1 MTLAA
6 AELEELSRSIA
17 DRLYVQVAGWHLYL
31 GDAGLAQTLAIECA
45 ARLDQGAEV
54 CARQALE
61 AVQVPIGGGATRLPL
76 ARLVPAGQLRD
87 LEDVL
92 QDVFIAVYKS
102 MRRFEGKSAFTTWL
116 YRLTVHVG
124 ETRRSLAAGG
134 ACGRRLDFLMQEFNR
149 EANTLSSK
157 SVAAETT
164 QAAVDMK
171 VLIEQM
177 REQVQNIE

>member
-6 AELEELSRSIA
+6 AELEELSCSIA

-92 QDVFIAVYKS
+92 QPF
-102 MRRFEGKSAFTTWL
+102 
-116 YRLTVHVG
+116 
-124 ETRRSLAAGG
+124 
-134 ACGRRLDFLMQEFNR
+134 C
-149 EANTLSSK
+149 
-157 SVAAETT
+157 
-164 QAAVDMK
+164 
-171 VLIEQM
+171 
-177 REQVQNIE
+177 

>member
-6 AELEELSRSIA
+6 SEIEDLSRAIA
-17 DRLYVQVAGWHLYL
+17 DRLYLQVAGWHLYL

-45 ARLDQGAEV
+45 ARLDQGPAV

-92 QDVFIAVYKS
+92 QPF
-102 MRRFEGKSAFTTWL
+102 
-116 YRLTVHVG
+116 
-124 ETRRSLAAGG
+124 
-134 ACGRRLDFLMQEFNR
+134 C
-149 EANTLSSK
+149 
-157 SVAAETT
+157 
-164 QAAVDMK
+164 
-171 VLIEQM
+171 
-177 REQVQNIE
+177 

>member
-6 AELEELSRSIA
+6 ADLEELTRTIA

-61 AVQVPIGGGATRLPL
+61 AVQVPIGGGGTRLPL

-92 QDVFIAVYKS
+92 QPF
-102 MRRFEGKSAFTTWL
+102 
-116 YRLTVHVG
+116 
-124 ETRRSLAAGG
+124 
-134 ACGRRLDFLMQEFNR
+134 C
-149 EANTLSSK
+149 
-157 SVAAETT
+157 
-164 QAAVDMK
+164 
-171 VLIEQM
+171 
-177 REQVQNIE
+177 